1 MSIAT
6 LLATARSTAGSL
18 MRFKQKSIYS
28 AHRIAVYLVTGF
40 ALVFFGFPIY
50 WMFLSSLKPLGAITS
65 MPPEMVPNPATATLS
80 NYHILFF
87 ETRFL
92 TWLLNSS
99 IVALGVVVLSVFFST
114 LAGYALTRY
123 RLPRKKWLAGIFIL
137 AYLFPPITLG
147 IPFFIIFLNV
157 GLINNLLAVILAT
170 TAFTL
175 PFCTWLMW
183 QFFQTVPI
191 SMEEAAWANGASRLR
206 GIFEIAVPA
215 AAPGI
220 IACTIFAFAVGWN
233 VFLFPYLFLQTPDQQ
248 VLTTGIFLWFQ
259 SPGLHWGAL
268 MAGVSLVCVP
278 PLIVVLTLNRYIMEG
293 FAIR

>member
-1 MSIAT
+1 MN
-6 LLATARSTAGSL
+6 LLTILASVRAS
-18 MRFKQKSIYS
+18 FKDVTSFKKKSIYS
-28 AHRIAVYLVTGF
+28 AHRLGVYIVTGF
-40 ALVFFGFPIY
+40 SLVFFGFPIY
-50 WMFLSSLKPLGAITS
+50 WMFLSSVKPLRAITS
-65 MPPEMVPNPATATLS
+65 MPPEFIPDPTTATLA
-80 NYHILFF
+80 NYYILFF
-87 ETRFL
+87 DTNFF
-92 TWLLNSS
+92 TWLINSS
-99 IVALGVVVLSVFFST
+99 IIAVGVVVLSVFFSS

-123 RLPRKKWLAGIFIL
+123 RLPRKKWLAGIFII

-147 IPFFIIFLNV
+147 VPFFIIFMRL
-157 GLINNLLAVILAT
+157 GLIDNLVSVILAT

-183 QFFQTVPI
+183 QFFQTVPV
-191 SMEEAAWANGASRLR
+191 SLEEAAWANGASRIR
-206 GIFEIAVPA
+206 GIFEVAVPA

-233 VFLFPYLFLQTPDQQ
+233 SFLFPYLFLQTPDQQ

-259 SPGLHWGAL
+259 APGLHWGAL

-278 PLIVVLTLNRYIMEG
+278 PLIIVLTLNRYIMEG